1 MTNNK
6 AEIIKLEFGG
16 LLNFATKKSYLREVL
31 LFQGVNEES
40 VYLRA
45 FNKKWSTLTRDT
57 RMINPFKNK
66 PKKKKRKLENECRHI
81 F

>member
-45 FNKKWSTLTRDT
+45 FNIKVNGQR
-57 RMINPFKNK
+57 
-66 PKKKKRKLENECRHI
+66 
-81 F
+81 

>member
-16 LLNFATKKSYLREVL
+16 LLNFAIKSCLREVH

-40 VYLRA
+40 IYLRA
-45 FNKKWSTLTRDT
+45 FNQK
-57 RMINPFKNK
+57 IND
-66 PKKKKRKLENECRHI
+66 RH
-81 F
+81 